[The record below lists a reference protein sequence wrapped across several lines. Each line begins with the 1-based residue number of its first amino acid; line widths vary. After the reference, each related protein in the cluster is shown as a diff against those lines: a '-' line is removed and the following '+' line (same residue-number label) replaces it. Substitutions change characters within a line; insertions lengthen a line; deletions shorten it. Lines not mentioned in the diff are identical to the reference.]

1 MPKYLYTY
9 VPKNNTVATDGL
21 LSTALARKGWEKYI
35 QRSGKTN
42 KKDVLEWLDLLS
54 PGFSRSNAVTVMSEP
69 IPSHAHKDMQEFME
83 SKDLYRLPPY
93 AELKKLGLVKAI
105 RAINVGG
112 KGTHEV
118 SDIGNKKIVWDNK
131 KPGKFLFSN
140 VPHYLVETA
149 DGRIP
154 AEHLTKITSVHDVKV
169 PENLIRLAKKYYD
182 AEGSHGW
189 NHIQDVLG
197 RAKLMVNL
205 DNRQLSDPEIAAVL
219 FHDSSLRGG
228 DRKTHHID
236 SSKIAEKELS
246 ALFDQRTLK
255 RISKA
260 IQQHRGSYKGKYY
273 SKLSELVSSADRGAP
288 RLEDII
294 KRSYLYQTEHGY
306 ADPEKLVVEHIKDKY
321 SRYGYAR
328 RPEYYRRLYKDRLDA
343 MYDRI
348 DRITPEEVLSVV
360 GK

>member
-1 MPKYLYTY
+1 MPKYLDTY
-9 VPKNNTVATDGL
+9 VPKNNTIATDGL
-21 LSTALARKGWEKYI
+21 LSTVR
-35 QRSGKTN
+35 
-42 KKDVLEWLDLLS
+42 DV
-54 PGFSRSNAVTVMSEP
+54 N
-69 IPSHAHKDMQEFME
+69 
-83 SKDLYRLPPY
+83 
-93 AELKKLGLVKAI
+93 
-105 RAINVGG
+105 
-112 KGTHEV
+112 
-118 SDIGNKKIVWDNK
+118 
-131 KPGKFLFSN
+131 
-140 VPHYLVETA
+140 
-149 DGRIP
+149 
-154 AEHLTKITSVHDVKV
+154 V
-169 PENLIRLAKKYYD
+169 PENLIRRAKKYYD

-197 RAKLMVNL
+197 RANLMVNP

-236 SSKIAEKELS
+236 SSKIAEKELA

-288 RLEDII
+288 NLEDII

-306 ADPEKLVVEHIKDKY
+306 ADPEKLVVEHIKSKY
-321 SRYGYAR
+321 GRDGYAR
-328 RPEYYRRLYKDRLDA
+328 KPFYYQRLYADKLNK
-343 MYDRI
+343 MYDDI
-348 DRITPEEVLSVV
+348 DNLTTSEVLRVV